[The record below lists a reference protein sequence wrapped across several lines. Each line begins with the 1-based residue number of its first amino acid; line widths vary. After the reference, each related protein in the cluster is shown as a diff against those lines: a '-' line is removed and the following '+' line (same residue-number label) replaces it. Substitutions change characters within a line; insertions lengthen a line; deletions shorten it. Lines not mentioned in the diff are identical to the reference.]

1 MDLEEVKSEPQTV
14 ISVLVVDHKPPLLN
28 AIVRMLRQTGG
39 IHVLDAVL
47 RPMQAVQETYEYAP
61 DVVLYGY
68 DSRDAHCLDLL
79 TQLRSK
85 LPSTYIIASSFD
97 FDQPLDAPAI
107 AAGADDYVP
116 GNKLD
121 TDLVPKVLHHE
132 RKRR

>member
-1 MDLEEVKSEPQTV
+1 MANEEMSSVPQTA

-28 AIVRMLRQTGG
+28 AIVRMLQQTDG
-39 IHVLDAVL
+39 IRVLDALL
-47 RPMQAVQETYEYAP
+47 RPTQAVQETYEYAP

-68 DSRDAHCLDLL
+68 DSRDSHCFDLL

-97 FDQPLDAPAI
+97 FDQPLDTPAI

-116 GNKLD
+116 GEKLD
-121 TDLVPKVLHHE
+121 TDLVPKVLHHN